1 MAAMRSGLQSFV
13 STNAT
18 ARLPAPEGTARTAA
32 SKLAARDRNVPE
44 STASATWRVA
54 WSASPTESASACSA
68 MKKALIVDSQT
79 PAYVATPTLPYER
92 TMFDSQV
99 LPLVVLPLVVL
110 PLAVLPLRL
119 VVELR
124 SLHPRMREPQMCD
137 ARALRV
143 CMEAVRERP
152 TGRRDGGGQTRGRA
166 CIVRS

>member
-18 ARLPAPEGTARTAA
+18 ARLPAPEGTARTAP
-32 SKLAARDRNVPE
+32 SKLAARDRNVSE

-110 PLAVLPLRL
+110 PLL
-119 VVELR
+119 VVVERR
-124 SLHPRMREPQMCD
+124 SLHPRMRGEPQICD
-137 ARALRV
+137 ARRALRV
-143 CMEAVRERP
+143 CMGSRP
-152 TGRRDGGGQTRGRA
+152 S
-166 CIVRS
+166 VRSGAVMAAETVEETWT